1 MFALCAAVTFCRPR
15 RLASSN
21 AKRTI
26 RSLPLVGDRL
36 HRDAAVFADA
46 NAGRLLDERDQLL
59 HLDGPHLELDPR
71 VDVLGVLPDHQQVD
85 VLVDATARPDS
96 AGMGGR
102 SRRDPAL
109 AQRDVGA
116 ADAGTRGVSIGPFR
130 ATPFSR
136 IDESARAGNTSPVRS
151 NARTPI
157 SWTSQ
162 RTSTPVA
169 MTTRRAASTTSGPI
183 PSPGISVTRWVK
195 TESVL
200 LRVGA
205 AERGADYPGR
215 LAGPRPNGSAGER
228 RIVAD
233 KGLREVIAADT
244 QLSDIDGEKGTLS
257 YVGYEIQ
264 DLAEHSTFEEVV
276 YLLHHLELPTAPELD
291 GMAASLADERDLHPF
306 QVQLMRTLAEQ
317 TSPMS
322 MLRTSVSAASAF
334 DPDGW
339 DESPDAQARKALR
352 LIAKTAS
359 LIATYHRLRTGMEMV
374 TPNPALPHAADFL
387 WMLHGT
393 EPDPEDARV
402 LDTTFILYADHTM
415 NASTFTARIVA
426 STLADMFSAITAAIG
441 TLKGPLHGGAN
452 EEAMKSFEE
461 VGKPENAEAY
471 VRDRLERHEKIF
483 GFGHAVYKTYDPRA
497 KILKR
502 LSAEAC
508 ERAGNPKLHEIAE
521 AIEKAVFEQ
530 KASMPTSISTPR
542 RLPRAR
548 HPDGP
553 DDARVR
559 RGADG
564 GLDRPRARAIR
575 R

>member
-1 MFALCAAVTFCRPR
+1 
-15 RLASSN
+15 
-21 AKRTI
+21 
-26 RSLPLVGDRL
+26 
-36 HRDAAVFADA
+36 
-46 NAGRLLDERDQLL
+46 
-59 HLDGPHLELDPR
+59 
-71 VDVLGVLPDHQQVD
+71 
-85 VLVDATARPDS
+85 
-96 AGMGGR
+96 
-102 SRRDPAL
+102 
-109 AQRDVGA
+109 
-116 ADAGTRGVSIGPFR
+116 
-130 ATPFSR
+130 
-136 IDESARAGNTSPVRS
+136 
-151 NARTPI
+151 
-157 SWTSQ
+157 
-162 RTSTPVA
+162 
-169 MTTRRAASTTSGPI
+169 
-183 PSPGISVTRWVK
+183 
-195 TESVL
+195 
-200 LRVGA
+200 
-205 AERGADYPGR
+205 
-215 LAGPRPNGSAGER
+215 
-228 RIVAD
+228 VAD

-244 QLSDIDGEKGTLS
+244 KLSDIDGEKGTLS
-257 YVGYEIQ
+257 YVGYDIQ
-264 DLAEHSTFEEVV
+264 DLAEHSTYEEVV
-276 YLLHHLELPTAPELD
+276 YLLHHLQLPTAPELESV
-291 GMAASLADERDLHPF
+291 AAVLAGERDLHPF

-339 DESPDAQARKALR
+339 DESPDAQARKAVR

-402 LDTTFILYADHTM
+402 LDILFILYADHTM

-497 KILKR
+497 AILKR
-502 LSAEAC
+502 LSKDAC

-521 AIEKAVFEQ
+521 AIEVAVFEQ
-530 KASMPTSISTPR
+530 KHLYPNVDFYAAAVFHVLGVPTDLMTPVFAA
-542 RLPRAR
+542 AR
-548 HPDGP
+548 MAGWTAHVREQYADNRVIRPGSRYIGP
-553 DDARVR
+553 KQQTWVPVDEREAAR
-559 RGADG
+559 
-564 GLDRPRARAIR
+564 
-575 R
+575 

>member
-1 MFALCAAVTFCRPR
+1 M
-15 RLASSN
+15 
-21 AKRTI
+21 
-26 RSLPLVGDRL
+26 
-36 HRDAAVFADA
+36 
-46 NAGRLLDERDQLL
+46 
-59 HLDGPHLELDPR
+59 
-71 VDVLGVLPDHQQVD
+71 
-85 VLVDATARPDS
+85 
-96 AGMGGR
+96 
-102 SRRDPAL
+102 
-109 AQRDVGA
+109 
-116 ADAGTRGVSIGPFR
+116 
-130 ATPFSR
+130 
-136 IDESARAGNTSPVRS
+136 
-151 NARTPI
+151 
-157 SWTSQ
+157 
-162 RTSTPVA
+162 
-169 MTTRRAASTTSGPI
+169 
-183 PSPGISVTRWVK
+183 
-195 TESVL
+195 
-200 LRVGA
+200 
-205 AERGADYPGR
+205 
-215 LAGPRPNGSAGER
+215 
-228 RIVAD
+228 AD

-244 QLSDIDGEKGTLS
+244 KLSDIDGEKGTLS
-257 YVGYEIQ
+257 YVGYDIQ
-264 DLAEHSTFEEVV
+264 DLAEHSTYEEVV
-276 YLLHHLELPTAPELD
+276 YLLHHLQLPTAPDLESV
-291 GMAASLADERDLHPF
+291 AAVLAGERDLHPF

-359 LIATYHRLRTGMEMV
+359 LIAPYHRLRTGREMV

-402 LDTTFILYADHTM
+402 LDVLFILYADHTM

-497 KILKR
+497 TILKR
-502 LSAEAC
+502 LSKDAC

-521 AIEKAVFEQ
+521 AIEVAVFEQ
-530 KASMPTSISTPR
+530 KHLYSNVDFYAAAVFHVLGVPTDLMTPVFAA
-542 RLPRAR
+542 AR
-548 HPDGP
+548 MAGWTAHVREQYTDNRVIRPGSRYVGP
-553 DDARVR
+553 KQQTWVPVEEREVAR
-559 RGADG
+559 
-564 GLDRPRARAIR
+564 
-575 R
+575 